1 MDKLIISPK
10 IIKPAKTWAEYKRKK
25 PLRDAYKEYRARVE
39 AQFRDGVEFA
49 GFNIKI
55 G

>member
-10 IIKPAKTWAEYKRKK
+10 VIKPAKTWAEYKRKK
-25 PLRDAYKEYRARVE
+25 PLRDAYKEYKARID
-39 AQFRDGVEFA
+39 AKFKDGVEFA

-55 G
+55 W